1 MEWRFSLVVCR
12 ENLER
17 RTWQV
22 APDRAMIG
30 YAKAFRAMCEAEVLG
45 GR

>member
-22 APDRAMIG
+22 APDRAVIG
-30 YAKAFRAMCEAEVLG
+30 CAEAFRAMCEAEVLG